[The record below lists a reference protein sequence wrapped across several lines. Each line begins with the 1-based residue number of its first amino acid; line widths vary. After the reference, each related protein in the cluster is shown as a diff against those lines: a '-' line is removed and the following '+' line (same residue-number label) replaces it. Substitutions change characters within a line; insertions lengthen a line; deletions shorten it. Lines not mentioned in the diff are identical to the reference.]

1 MKLINTLWLCLIC
14 LYAIPAYSLETE
26 EFSPDKEATYKIVG
40 ETELR
45 LHIFTPSDHELSDK
59 RAAIVFFFGGG
70 WNSGSPSQFYPHCS
84 HLASRGMVCMA
95 ADYRVKDR
103 NNTSPREAVM
113 DGKSAVRW
121 IRQHAG
127 ELGIDP
133 DRIAA
138 GGGSAGGHVAAAA
151 GTNTGFEEE
160 NEDLTISSRPNA
172 LVLFNP
178 VFDNGPDGY
187 GHDRVKEYWRDISPL
202 HNIHEDMPPAVVFL
216 GTEDSVVPVETA
228 EKFKSLMESHGVR
241 SDLHVYAGQPHG
253 FFNFKNTQNYTRTV
267 ADMDR
272 FLVSLGYLERE
283 RSLLIWDDKPA
294 EEWDVAYPVGNGRL
308 GAMPFG
314 DYPSEKILLNEET
327 IWARS
332 EGYDMPSNSFE
343 HLERLRELEVAGNY
357 EGADRYFEQHLQNE
371 KRPDSYQLL
380 GWLHVDYL
388 AAPLRESRRMLDL
401 ETGIATTQYSLEDG
415 TEITQEVL
423 ASAPDDVIMLRISAN
438 KPIGLRVA
446 LDGGSVIDGDLVK
459 TGAATGENATK
470 YEGRV
475 RVVTDGKTTEKD
487 HGLDIGDSRDIR
499 IYVAAATN
507 FNRNDSGAML
517 EEGWNQKALTDLDA
531 LRGKSAE
538 FTKRAAVRDHQNYFS
553 RLSVDFGATSDEVLA
568 LSTPERLKR
577 IKDGASDDPDLIE
590 TYFQF
595 GRYLLVASSRPGRLP
610 ANLQGIWNPHEKAPW
625 SSDFHLNINIQMN
638 YWPAESTHL
647 AEMHG
652 PFIDLI
658 RYLQPSG
665 KRMAERLGMRGWS
678 MGHATDAW
686 GHARIMSSRAYWG
699 GSFFGGQWMTFHILE
714 HYRYNRDKAFLAQ
727 NWDILTASARFTE
740 SWLIPDS
747 ATGELVSRPSASP
760 ENQFS
765 YTRED
770 GTMALAAFSA
780 GNSFDQFM
788 ILQVFS
794 DYLEAAEALG
804 KLDDPFVKTIMK
816 TMPKVQRPR
825 IGEDGRLQE
834 WRLPFDEPQPD
845 HRHISHVIGAY
856 PGNQINL
863 DRDPAMR
870 DAVMKSLEFRLASG
884 GAGTGWSRAWT
895 IGMFARLSDGERAYE
910 NLLAILQ
917 KSTGNN
923 LWDRHPPFQI
933 DGNFGATA
941 AIAEMLLHSHNDE
954 IKLLPALPEDWRDGH
969 ARGLRARG
977 DVTVD
982 IEWEEGKLKS
992 AVFMGGKNTVS
1003 SIPVVYEG
1011 VQVNLVLNPWESTQL
1026 SGDDFIIY
1034 KNSEASIEDRVEDLL
1049 SRMTIEEKI
1058 LQMRMFHRNQGI
1070 ELSAAGEMELSDNVK
1085 QRLVNGIGG
1094 IKNPGEY
1101 QSPEDAATLNNQ
1113 LQKYVIENSRL
1124 GIPAFFVTESY
1135 DGVTGE
1141 GSTRFGRPITLSSS
1155 WNRELVRDVYDTVGR
1170 EARLRGLHL
1179 THSPGADIVRDPR
1192 FGRMSEV
1199 FGEDTYLTTEMIVS
1213 TVTGFQGNNEG
1224 LDSTHIGAVTKHFAG
1239 YGQVAGGRNFAS
1251 IEISPRTLIDEIFPP
1266 FKAAVQRANT
1276 LGIMPSHGDING
1288 VASHANPWLL
1298 TEVLRDQWGFEG
1310 YTVSDAN
1317 DIARLHSFMKVAET
1331 PEDAVLLGL
1340 KAGMDVDLYSDDA
1353 YALLPE
1359 MVKEN
1364 PDLEA
1369 LIDRSA
1375 GRVLRTKFILG
1386 LFDNPFQAPGAAK
1399 KQTRN
1404 QAAIELAHKADL
1416 ESIILLKNEN
1426 QTLPLAEGRHKTIAL
1441 VGPLL
1446 GERTLVDFEGVAGND
1461 YEFIAE
1467 KGFDLTDGDRSIPE
1481 LTATDVM
1488 EEGIQKIVGETQSAD
1503 VIVLFLGGDEF
1514 TSKEAFFG
1522 SAFGDRDSIDPVGLQ
1537 DELLLELKKTGKP
1550 VVVVLKHRRTLSVNA
1565 IDEHAD
1571 AILDCWELSEFGDKA
1586 IAKMIFG
1593 QATPSGKLSVT
1604 VPRSIG
1610 QIPFHYSQKEINYK
1624 KGYLFTES
1632 APLYP
1637 FGYGLSYTNFEYSN
1651 LRLSD
1656 STLTTNSVITV
1667 EVDVKN
1673 TGQTTGSEVVQLYI
1687 KDVIGSVLRPD
1698 KELKGFE
1705 KVSLK
1710 PGESKMVS
1718 FTIAPDMLAFTGRD
1732 MEEVIEPG
1740 EYVVM
1745 VGGSSVDQLNVG
1757 LTLRVAD

>member
-1 MKLINTLWLCLIC
+1 MLC
-14 LYAIPAYSLETE
+14 
-26 EFSPDKEATYKIVG
+26 K
-40 ETELR
+40 
-45 LHIFTPSDHELSDK
+45 
-59 RAAIVFFFGGG
+59 
-70 WNSGSPSQFYPHCS
+70 
-84 HLASRGMVCMA
+84 ASR
-95 ADYRVKDR
+95 RR
-103 NNTSPREAVM
+103 PSN
-113 DGKSAVRW
+113 
-121 IRQHAG
+121 RQ
-127 ELGIDP
+127 LL
-133 DRIAA
+133 RI
-138 GGGSAGGHVAAAA
+138 
-151 GTNTGFEEE
+151 TW
-160 NEDLTISSRPNA
+160 ISSAECRS
-172 LVLFNP
+172 
-178 VFDNGPDGY
+178 
-187 GHDRVKEYWRDISPL
+187 ISEPPRTSYL
-202 HNIHEDMPPAVVFL
+202 HCQRRND
-216 GTEDSVVPVETA
+216 
-228 EKFKSLMESHGVR
+228 
-241 SDLHVYAGQPHG
+241 
-253 FFNFKNTQNYTRTV
+253 
-267 ADMDR
+267 
-272 FLVSLGYLERE
+272 
-283 RSLLIWDDKPA
+283 W
-294 EEWDVAYPVGNGRL
+294 
-308 GAMPFG
+308 
-314 DYPSEKILLNEET
+314 
-327 IWARS
+327 
-332 EGYDMPSNSFE
+332 
-343 HLERLRELEVAGNY
+343 
-357 EGADRYFEQHLQNE
+357 
-371 KRPDSYQLL
+371 
-380 GWLHVDYL
+380 
-388 AAPLRESRRMLDL
+388 RES
-401 ETGIATTQYSLEDG
+401 
-415 TEITQEVL
+415 
-423 ASAPDDVIMLRISAN
+423 
-438 KPIGLRVA
+438 
-446 LDGGSVIDGDLVK
+446 
-459 TGAATGENATK
+459 
-470 YEGRV
+470 
-475 RVVTDGKTTEKD
+475 
-487 HGLDIGDSRDIR
+487 
-499 IYVAAATN
+499 
-507 FNRNDSGAML
+507 
-517 EEGWNQKALTDLDA
+517 
-531 LRGKSAE
+531 
-538 FTKRAAVRDHQNYFS
+538 
-553 RLSVDFGATSDEVLA
+553 
-568 LSTPERLKR
+568 
-577 IKDGASDDPDLIE
+577 DLIE

-595 GRYLLVASSRPGRLP
+595 GRYLLVASSRPGTLP
-610 ANLQGIWNPHEKAPW
+610 ANLQGIWNPHGKAPW

-638 YWPAESTHL
+638 YWPAETTHL
-647 AEMHG
+647 GEMHE
-652 PFIDLI
+652 PFFDLI
-658 RYLQPSG
+658 RYFQPSG
-665 KRMAERLGMRGWS
+665 KEMAKRLGMKGWS

-714 HYRYNRDKAFLAQ
+714 HYRFKRDKAFLEE
-727 NWDILTASARFTE
+727 NWDILTESVRFTE
-740 SWLIPDS
+740 SWLIPDPE
-747 ATGELVSRPSASP
+747 TGELVSRPSASP

-770 GTMALAAFSA
+770 GTTALAAFSK

-804 KLDDPFVKTIMK
+804 KKDEPFVQTIAKTL
-816 TMPKVQRPR
+816 PKVKRPR
-825 IGEDGRLQE
+825 IGEDGRLLE

-856 PGNQINL
+856 PGNQIDL
-863 DRDPAMR
+863 DDDPVMR

-884 GAGTGWSRAWT
+884 GAATGWSRAWT

-917 KSTGNN
+917 KSTGEN

-941 AIAEMLLHSHNDE
+941 AIAEMLLHSHNGE
-954 IKLLPALPEDWRDGH
+954 IKLLPALPADWGDGH

-977 DVTVD
+977 DVIVD
-982 IEWEEGKLKS
+982 IEWEDGKLKS
-992 AVFMGGKNTVS
+992 AVFIGGNNPVS
-1003 SIPVVYEG
+1003 SIPVVYDG
-1011 VQVNLVLNPWESTQL
+1011 VQVALVLKPGESAEL
-1026 SGDDFIIY
+1026 SGDDFITY
-1034 KNSEASIEDRVEDLL
+1034 KNNEASIDDRADDLL

-1058 LQMRMFHRNQGI
+1058 SQMRMFHSNQGI
-1070 ELSAAGEMELSDNVK
+1070 EFSAAGEMELSDNVK

-1101 QSPEDAATLNNQ
+1101 LSPENAAALNNQ
-1113 LQKYVIENSRL
+1113 LQTYVIENSRL

-1179 THSPGADIVRDPR
+1179 THSPGADIARDPR

-1213 TVTGFQGNNEG
+1213 AVTGFQGNNEG

-1353 YALLPE
+1353 YALLPG

-1364 PDLEA
+1364 PELEA

-1386 LFDNPFQAPGAAK
+1386 LFDSPFQAPGAAK
-1399 KQTRN
+1399 KQTRD

-1426 QTLPLAEGRHKTIAL
+1426 QTLPLAEGSHKTIAL

-1446 GERTLVDFEGVAGND
+1446 GEETLSNFELVADGA

-1503 VIVLFLGGDEF
+1503 VIVLFVGGDEF
-1514 TSKEAFFG
+1514 TSKESFFG
-1522 SAFGDRDSIDPVGLQ
+1522 SALGDRDSIDPVGLQ
-1537 DELLLELKKTGKP
+1537 DELLIELKKTGKP
-1550 VVVVLKHRRTLSVNA
+1550 VVVVLKHRRTLSVNV

-1593 QATPSGKLSVT
+1593 QATPSGKLPVT

-1624 KGYLFTES
+1624 KAYLFTES
-1632 APLYP
+1632 TPLYP
-1637 FGYGLSYTNFEYSN
+1637 FGFGLSYTSFEYSK

-1656 STLTTNSVITV
+1656 STLAMDGTITA
-1667 EVDVKN
+1667 EIKVKN
-1673 TGQTTGSEVVQLYI
+1673 TGRTSGGEVVQLYI

-1705 KVSLK
+1705 KLSLE
-1710 PGESKMVS
+1710 PGKSKTVS
-1718 FTIAPDMLAFTGRD
+1718 FTITPAMLAFTGLA
-1732 MEEVIEPG
+1732 MEKVIESG
-1740 EYVVM
+1740 EYVAM
-1745 VGGSSVDQLNVG
+1745 MGGSSDDLLSVG
-1757 LTLRVAD
+1757 FTLQSSGLIGPVTISSLH

>member
-1 MKLINTLWLCLIC
+1 
-14 LYAIPAYSLETE
+14 
-26 EFSPDKEATYKIVG
+26 
-40 ETELR
+40 
-45 LHIFTPSDHELSDK
+45 
-59 RAAIVFFFGGG
+59 
-70 WNSGSPSQFYPHCS
+70 
-84 HLASRGMVCMA
+84 
-95 ADYRVKDR
+95 
-103 NNTSPREAVM
+103 
-113 DGKSAVRW
+113 
-121 IRQHAG
+121 
-127 ELGIDP
+127 
-133 DRIAA
+133 
-138 GGGSAGGHVAAAA
+138 
-151 GTNTGFEEE
+151 
-160 NEDLTISSRPNA
+160 
-172 LVLFNP
+172 
-178 VFDNGPDGY
+178 
-187 GHDRVKEYWRDISPL
+187 
-202 HNIHEDMPPAVVFL
+202 
-216 GTEDSVVPVETA
+216 
-228 EKFKSLMESHGVR
+228 
-241 SDLHVYAGQPHG
+241 
-253 FFNFKNTQNYTRTV
+253 
-267 ADMDR
+267 
-272 FLVSLGYLERE
+272 
-283 RSLLIWDDKPA
+283 
-294 EEWDVAYPVGNGRL
+294 
-308 GAMPFG
+308 
-314 DYPSEKILLNEET
+314 
-327 IWARS
+327 
-332 EGYDMPSNSFE
+332 
-343 HLERLRELEVAGNY
+343 LRELEVAGDY

-401 ETGIATTQYSLEDG
+401 ESGIAANQYSLEDG

-446 LDGGSVIDGDLVK
+446 LDGGSVVGGDLVK

-475 RVVTDGKTTEKD
+475 RVVADGKTTEKD
-487 HGLDIGDSRDIR
+487 DGLDIGDSRDIT

-507 FNRNDSGAML
+507 FNRNDSGAMV
-517 EEGWNQKALTDLDA
+517 EEGWKQKALTDLDA

-538 FTKRAAVRDHQNYFS
+538 FIRRAAVHDHQNYFS

-568 LSTPERLKR
+568 LSTPERIKR

-595 GRYLLVASSRPGRLP
+595 GRYLLVASSRPGTLP
-610 ANLQGIWNPHEKAPW
+610 ANLQGIWNPHEQAPW

-638 YWPAESTHL
+638 YWPAENTHL
-647 AEMHG
+647 GEMHE
-652 PFIDLI
+652 PFFDLI
-658 RYLQPSG
+658 RYFQPTG
-665 KRMAERLGMRGWS
+665 KELARRLGMKGWS

-686 GHARIMSSRAYWG
+686 AHARIMSSRAYWG

-714 HYRYNRDKAFLAQ
+714 HYRFNRDKAFLEE
-727 NWDILTASARFTE
+727 NWDILTESARFTE
-740 SWLIPDS
+740 SWLIPDPE
-747 ATGELVSRPSASP
+747 TGKLVSRPSASP
-760 ENQFS
+760 ENLFS
-765 YTRED
+765 YTKDD
-770 GTMALAAFSA
+770 GTTEVAAFAA
-780 GNSFDQFM
+780 GTTFDQFM

-794 DYLEAAEALG
+794 DYLEAAEVLG
-804 KLDDPFVKTIMK
+804 RQDDPFVKTIAE
-816 TMPKVQRPR
+816 TMPKVLRPR

-845 HRHISHVIGAY
+845 HRHISHIIGAY

-863 DRDPAMR
+863 DDDPDMR
-870 DAVMKSLEFRLASG
+870 NAVMKSLEFRLASG

-895 IGMFARLSDGERAYE
+895 IGMFARLSDGEHAYE

-917 KSTGNN
+917 KSTWDN
-923 LWDRHPPFQI
+923 LWDLLGAVFQI

-941 AIAEMLLHSHNDE
+941 AVAEMLLHSHNDE
-954 IKLLPALPEDWRDGH
+954 IKLLPALPEEWQAGH

-1003 SIPVVYEG
+1003 SVPVVYDG
-1011 VQVNLVLNPWESTQL
+1011 VQVNLALKPWESTEL
-1026 SGDDFIIY
+1026 SGDDFIVY
-1034 KNSEASIEDRVEDLL
+1034 KNSEASIEDRVTDLL

-1058 LQMRMFHRNQGI
+1058 SQLRMFHSNQGI
-1070 ELSAAGEMELSDNVK
+1070 ELSEVGEMELSDNVK

-1101 QSPEDAATLNNQ
+1101 QSPQNAAILNTQ
-1113 LQKYVIENSRL
+1113 LQKYVIDNSRL

-1179 THSPGADIVRDPR
+1179 THSPGADIARDPR

-1213 TVTGFQGNNEG
+1213 TVTGFQGNSEG

-1288 VASHANPWLL
+1288 VASHADPWLL
-1298 TEVLRDQWGFEG
+1298 TDVLRDQWGFEG

-1317 DIARLHSFMKVAET
+1317 DVARLYSFMKVAET

-1340 KAGMDVDLYSDDA
+1340 KAGVDVDLYSDEA

-1359 MVKEN
+1359 MVKTN

-1369 LIDRSA
+1369 LIHRSA

-1386 LFDNPFQAPGAAK
+1386 LFDDPYPDPGKAEGL
-1399 KQTRN
+1399 TRDE
-1404 QAAIELAHKADL
+1404 AAIALAHNADL

-1426 QTLPLAEGRHKTIAL
+1426 RTLPLAEGSPKTIAL

-1446 GERTLVDFEGVAGND
+1446 GEETLSNFDMVAGGA
-1461 YEFIAE
+1461 YKFIAE

-1488 EEGIQKIVGETQSAD
+1488 EEGIRKIVGETQSAD

-1514 TSKEAFFG
+1514 TSKEAYFG

-1537 DELLLELKKTGKP
+1537 DELLIELKKTGKP
-1550 VVVVLKHRRTLSVNA
+1550 VVVVLKHRRTLAVNV

-1586 IAKMIFG
+1586 IAKLIFG
-1593 QATPSGKLSVT
+1593 HANPSGKLSVT

-1610 QIPFHYSQKEINYK
+1610 QIPIHYSQKEINYK

-1632 APLYP
+1632 TPLYP
-1637 FGYGLSYTNFEYSN
+1637 FGYGLSYANFEYSN

-1656 STLTTNSVITV
+1656 STLSTNSTITA
-1667 EVDVKN
+1667 EVKVRN
-1673 TGQTTGSEVVQLYI
+1673 TGQSTGSEVVQLYI
-1687 KDVIGSVLRPD
+1687 KDVIGSVLRPE

-1710 PGESKMVS
+1710 PGESKTVS
-1718 FTIAPDMLAFTGRD
+1718 FIISPDMLAFTGLE
-1732 MEEVIEPG
+1732 MEEVVEAG
-1740 EYVVM
+1740 EYIVM
-1745 VGGSSVDQLNVG
+1745 VGGSSNDLSKEGFRLVN
-1757 LTLRVAD
+1757 